1 MRFLRHAFTGLFLL
15 AVTAALLV
23 WAASMVREAASARMN
38 DGGSRRPA
46 QERVFAVNVVSAAAG
61 PETPVL
67 RAFGQVQ
74 SRRTLEI
81 RASASGS
88 LIEVA
93 PNFVEGGL
101 VAKGD
106 VLARIDPAQAQ
117 AALDRADADLRDAEF
132 EVRDADR
139 ALLLAQ
145 DDLTSTEGQL
155 QLYERALQRQRD
167 LQTRGIGSDSTVEAA
182 ELSAAQARAS
192 MLSSRQALANAEA
205 RVDQAATA
213 LDRARIAR
221 KEAQRD
227 LDDTVIRAGFDGAL
241 SAVNVV
247 EGGLVS
253 VNEALATLLDPDD
266 LEVSFRVSTEQF
278 ARLLDENGRLRI
290 APAKVVLDVAGGDL
304 VRDAELSRASAA
316 VAEGQSGRQLFARV
330 LDPHGLKAGDFVQ
343 VELDEPLLAD
353 AIRLPATA
361 LDAAQTVLVLG
372 EEGRLEV
379 VEVTLLRRQ
388 KDDVLVRA
396 DGLAGRMVV
405 AERSPLLGAGI
416 KVRPIGQEAPADEM
430 VELTEERRAALLAF
444 VEGNTRMPAA
454 AKDRIKAELQQPKV
468 SAETVARL
476 ESRMGS

>member
-46 QERVFAVNVVSAAAG
+46 QERVFAVNVVSAVAG

-167 LQTRGIGSDSTVEAA
+167 LQARGIGSDSTVEAA

-213 LDRARIAR
+213 LDRASIAR

-227 LDDTVIRAGFDGAL
+227 LDDTVIRAGF
-241 SAVNVV
+241 
-247 EGGLVS
+247 
-253 VNEALATLLDPDD
+253 
-266 LEVSFRVSTEQF
+266 
-278 ARLLDENGRLRI
+278 
-290 APAKVVLDVAGGDL
+290 
-304 VRDAELSRASAA
+304 
-316 VAEGQSGRQLFARV
+316 
-330 LDPHGLKAGDFVQ
+330 
-343 VELDEPLLAD
+343 
-353 AIRLPATA
+353 
-361 LDAAQTVLVLG
+361 
-372 EEGRLEV
+372 
-379 VEVTLLRRQ
+379 
-388 KDDVLVRA
+388 
-396 DGLAGRMVV
+396 
-405 AERSPLLGAGI
+405 
-416 KVRPIGQEAPADEM
+416 
-430 VELTEERRAALLAF
+430 
-444 VEGNTRMPAA
+444 
-454 AKDRIKAELQQPKV
+454 
-468 SAETVARL
+468 
-476 ESRMGS
+476 